1 MTLLRGGFRHYDDD
15 RMIVRFTMTQAD
27 TEVAC
32 AVSSE
37 AMDDMEGSR
46 GTKPAQREAQFL
58 RLRDRI
64 EERAARKFAAAEL
77 EGNPAGIILRSIDF
91 R

>member
-1 MTLLRGGFRHYDDD
+1 
-15 RMIVRFTMTQAD
+15 MIVRFTMTQAD

-58 RLRDRI
+58 RLR
-64 EERAARKFAAAEL
+64 ERAARKFAAAEL